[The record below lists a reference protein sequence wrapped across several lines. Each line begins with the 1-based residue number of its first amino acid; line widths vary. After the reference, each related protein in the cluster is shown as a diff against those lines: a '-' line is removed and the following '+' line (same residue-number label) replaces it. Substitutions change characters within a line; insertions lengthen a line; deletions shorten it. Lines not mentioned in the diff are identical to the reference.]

1 MDQVTIHELKQSL
14 EKEHDLLVAELKE
27 IARPDPKIKGNW
39 NAKYPKFDQEEYGS
53 HGSLETEAD
62 EVEEYEEL
70 LEAEHNFE
78 SPLFSI
84 FWVGVWRDQG
94 EPYSSRSNL
103 GYLASQF
110 PGSLGS
116 GRAISFSSATSKSCS
131 FSSDFFSSWMVT
143 WSNIKLGYE
152 FYFKMSTFY

>member
-70 LEAEHNFE
+70 LEAEHSLE
-78 SPLFSI
+78 SRL
-84 FWVGVWRDQG
+84 
-94 EPYSSRSNL
+94 
-103 GYLASQF
+103 LAITHALHRIQTGTHGIC
-110 PGSLGS
+110 PKCKKEIALERM
-116 GRAISFSSATSKSCS
+116 RANPAAEFCIEHATAR
-131 FSSDFFSSWMVT
+131 
-143 WSNIKLGYE
+143 
-152 FYFKMSTFY
+152 